1 MQCREV
7 VFKEQ
12 EKHKLKMK
20 TRFGSQGI
28 IQNVFLEKKTM
39 FEKSSMAGEFPL
51 HGKCLKFSPFFRTS
65 LKMFVPSSFMKRF
78 KTCLYSL
85 LPHQPLPRLPPL
97 QNFNQVL
104 VTGKKS
110 PTWLSSSMGSAL
122 LSGGSPPSPPQ
133 HPRLRPT

>member
-1 MQCREV
+1 MEHACISKQIVYNDMQCREV

-51 HGKCLKFSPFFRTS
+51 HGKCLKFSFFFTS
-65 LKMFVPSSFMKRF
+65 PEKKCF
-78 KTCLYSL
+78 L
-85 LPHQPLPRLPPL
+85 LEMRGGLS
-97 QNFNQVL
+97 NFFCF
-104 VTGKKS
+104 
-110 PTWLSSSMGSAL
+110 
-122 LSGGSPPSPPQ
+122 
-133 HPRLRPT
+133 